1 MTSANHQN
9 PTTPTTPIQRVGV
22 IGAGLMGRGI
32 AQVSAQA
39 GLAVVMIDVSDGALQ
54 QGLAAISGSL
64 DRLVKKGKLGAD
76 DKAAALARITLS
88 TDYAGLADVDLV
100 IETAT
105 EHPDLKFKILRQ
117 VEAVVRK
124 DTVIATNT
132 SSISITQLAAVLQH
146 PARFIGVHF
155 FNPVPMMALV
165 ELIQGLQTSADTHAL
180 CLAYVLA
187 LGKTPITV
195 KNAPGF
201 VVNRI
206 LCPML
211 NEAVFALQEG
221 LASAEDIDIGMT
233 LGCNHPIGPLAL
245 ADLVGLDTLLAVM
258 TVFYEGLNDPK
269 YRPAP
274 LLKEMVA
281 AGWLGRKSG
290 RGFYPYAV

>member
-1 MTSANHQN
+1 MMTTELQLAC
-9 PTTPTTPIQRVGV
+9 IGV
-22 IGAGLMGRGI
+22 VGAGLMGRGI

-39 GLAVVMIDVSDGALQ
+39 GLAVVLVDVTDAALN
-54 QGLAAISGSL
+54 QGLAAIAASL
-64 DRLVKKGKLGAD
+64 DRMVDKGKLGAGD
-76 DKAAALARITLS
+76 RAATLARITLS
-88 TDYAGLADVDLV
+88 TSYADLAQAGLV
-100 IETAT
+100 IESAT
-105 EHPDLKFKILRQ
+105 ENPAVKMQILRQ
-117 VEAVVRK
+117 LEATVAPGA
-124 DTVIATNT
+124 VIATNT
-132 SSISITQLAAVLQH
+132 SSISITQLAAVLTH

-155 FNPVPMMALV
+155 FNPVPVMALV
-165 ELIQGLQTSADTHAL
+165 ELIDGLQTSADTHAI
-180 CLAYVLA
+180 CQAYARAVD
-187 LGKTPITV
+187 KTPIAV

-221 LASAEDIDIGMT
+221 QASARDIDLGMT

-258 TVFYEGLNDPK
+258 NVFYDSYNDPK

-290 RGFYPYAV
+290 RGFHRYAA